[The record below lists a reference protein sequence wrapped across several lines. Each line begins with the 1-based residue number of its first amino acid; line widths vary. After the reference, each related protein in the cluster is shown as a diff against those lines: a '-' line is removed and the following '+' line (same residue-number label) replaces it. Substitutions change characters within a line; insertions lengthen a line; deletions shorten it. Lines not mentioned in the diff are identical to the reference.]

1 MDPNELVTV
10 YTASNSIEAN
20 ILRNALADEEI
31 ECFLQGE
38 NQAAEAGLMGLPIQV
53 QVPAQQAD
61 AARAFFA
68 EHDRNRANR
77 TDADDDDTIEENIAP
92 VDA

>member
-10 YTASNSIEAN
+10 YTCSNSIEAN

-38 NQAAEAGLMGLPIQV
+38 NQAAEAGLMGFPIQL
-53 QVPAQQAD
+53 QVPAEQAET
-61 AARAFFA
+61 ARAFLA
-68 EHDRNRANR
+68 EHDRMRAER
-77 TDADDDDTIEENIAP
+77 KDADDDDALEEHIAP